1 MNIDADLQ
9 SVEKFKENHKSTPLE
24 SLTLIEC
31 NVDVDCLYSLL
42 SMPKALKHLK
52 ILERLYSFQE
62 CNPSTDPEKRTSSP
76 LFLSALQ
83 LQANSLESLTHVGG
97 SIHQLTVRETD
108 PDGAEKLR
116 SLTKLTFL
124 ELGFESH
131 LYYYVLHGGFPPSLK
146 TLKMLDAAVSLNG
159 RGNFNPLPGIV
170 FNSTFTLVSQHLP
183 DSLAPGFTL
192 HILFSHH
199 STMHLFDVSDDS
211 TRNYVIN
218 TMLLRRPS
226 TYKIAS
232 ALQARGARLRISH
245 ETFLSGSGFIPP
257 FMYGE
262 EVPIEQDMYDSDDY
276 WRFNGVDHREI
287 DDKVLREERK
297 KRGEVLVCL
306 CCEERGVEENLC
318 QRLGV
323 GLCCRPCYG
332 ARLECRWMG
341 PGGEIEIAGGVRAI
355 A

>member
-1 MNIDADLQ
+1 MDIDADLQ
-9 SVEKFKENHKSTPLE
+9 SVEKIRENHKSTPLE

-31 NVDVDCLYSLL
+31 NVTVGCLYSLL
-42 SMPKALKHLK
+42 SMPKALKHLS
-52 ILERLYSFQE
+52 IHERLYTFPE
-62 CNPSTDPEKRTSSP
+62 CDPSMDSQKRTSSP

-83 LQANSLESLTHVGG
+83 LQADSLENLTHVGG

-116 SLTKLTFL
+116 SLTKLTHL

-131 LYYYVLHGGFPPSLK
+131 LYYYVLHGGFPPSIK
-146 TLKMLDAAVSLNG
+146 SLKMHDAAVSLNG

-170 FNSTFTLVSQHLP
+170 FNSTFTLVTQHLP
-183 DSLAPGFTL
+183 ASLVPGFTL

-199 STMHLFDVSDDS
+199 STMHLFALPDASA
-211 TRNYVIN
+211 RNYIIN
-218 TMLLRRPS
+218 TKLLRRPS

-245 ETFLSGSGFIPP
+245 ETFRSGAGFIPP

-262 EVPIEQDMYDSDDY
+262 EVPIEEDMYDSDDY

-297 KRGEVLVCL
+297 KRGEILVCM
-306 CCEERGVEENLC
+306 CCDERGVDESLC

-341 PGGEIEIAGGVRAI
+341 PDGEVEIASGVRAI
-355 A
+355 G